1 MNAIAARING
11 FQHVGLP
18 TNDIEATIAFY
29 KTLGF
34 EVAST
39 CDLPTD
45 KVAFLTLKGICIE
58 TYQSLTANNA
68 KGFDGAIDHI
78 CVDVDDIEATLEA
91 VKAAGLKPI
100 NDEIEFLPFWEKG
113 VRFFKVLDPNNAP
126 VEFCEILK

>member
-1 MNAIAARING
+1 MNAIAARITG
-11 FQHVGLP
+11 IQHIGLP

-58 TYQSLTANNA
+58 TYQSLTCDCA
-68 KGFDGAIDHI
+68 KGFDGAVDHVS
-78 CVDVDDIEATLEA
+78 VDVDDIEAALEA
-91 VKAAGLKPI
+91 VKAAGLKPL

-126 VEFCEILK
+126 VEFCQIL

>member
-1 MNAIAARING
+1 MNAIAARITG

-29 KTLGF
+29 KPLGF

>member
-1 MNAIAARING
+1 MNAIAARITG

-58 TYQSLTANNA
+58 TYQSLTTNNA

>member
-1 MNAIAARING
+1 MNAIAARITG

-58 TYQSLTANNA
+58 TYQSLSGDCA

-126 VEFCEILK
+126 VEFCQIL